1 MKDIPRNSQIQ
12 ADMIVSLS
20 SYQAIYGRP
29 TTDSEWTNHNYYT
42 YILLAPH
49 ADAKALEAKLPA
61 FQELHHGEG
70 AKKLQMQ
77 DYLSLERLRDV
88 YLRSKLDGF
97 VTGSITNV
105 YIFSIIAIFILGIAC
120 INFINLTT
128 ARSVER
134 AKEVGIRKVVGAIR
148 YQLVGQFIGE
158 SIIISM
164 LAFYWR
170 YC

>member
-1 MKDIPRNSQIQ
+1 
-12 ADMIVSLS
+12 
-20 SYQAIYGRP
+20 
-29 TTDSEWTNHNYYT
+29 
-42 YILLAPH
+42 
-49 ADAKALEAKLPA
+49 
-61 FQELHHGEG
+61 
-70 AKKLQMQ
+70 MQ
-77 DYLSLERLRDV
+77 DYLSLEKLRDV
-88 YLRSKLDGF
+88 YLRSKNDGF

-158 SIIISM
+158 SIIISL
-164 LAFYWR
+164 LAFILAVLLSSALLPLFNQVAGNEISDKYFQKSFRYYWSFFTVS
-170 YC
+170 YCRIVSRHLSVAGIVVL